1 MYFSLTPNI
10 QYDQKPIS
18 YPFSESD
25 YITVN
30 NFFRRYKVDDQLF
43 GYLMF
48 YDQYTVQDGVKLET
62 IANDYYGSPFY
73 DWVIVLSNNYI
84 NPQFAFPLTTYELE
98 KRIYDMYD
106 DPYEVHHYETLEIKS
121 GYKEGDIDVIALE
134 GGKIVDNN
142 FHSNPFTYYN
152 GSGYT
157 TLLSGQASKPIS
169 NYEHEVN
176 ENEKKR
182 EIYILKNTYFNRFVE
197 EFKTRNLYSES
208 SDYISKVL
216 KRTS

>member
-10 QYDQKPIS
+10 EYDQKPIS

-30 NFFRRYKVDDQLF
+30 NFFRRYKVDDEMF

-84 NPQFAFPLTTYELE
+84 NPLFAFPLTTYELE
-98 KRIYDMYD
+98 KSILDKYSEPYDT
-106 DPYEVHHYETLEIKS
+106 HHYETVEIKS
-121 GYKEGDIDVIALE
+121 GYKEDDLDVIALE
-134 GGKIVDNN
+134 EGTIVDSS
-142 FHSNPFTYYN
+142 FHSKPFTYYN

-157 TLLSGQASKPIS
+157 TLLAGQASRPVS
-169 NYEHEVN
+169 NYEFEVA

-182 EIYILKNTYFNRFVE
+182 EIYILKNTDFNRFVE
-197 EFKTRNLYSES
+197 EFKTRNLYTES
-208 SDYISKVL
+208 SNYISNVL
-216 KRTS
+216 KRTG

>member
-1 MYFSLTPNI
+1 MYFSLTPDI

-84 NPQFAFPLTTYELE
+84 NPLFAFPLTTYELE
-98 KRIYDMYD
+98 KSILDKYSEPYDT
-106 DPYEVHHYETLEIKS
+106 HHYETIEIKS
-121 GYKEGDIDVIALE
+121 GYKEDDLDVIALE
-134 GGKIVDNN
+134 GGTIVDSS
-142 FHSNPFTYYN
+142 FHSKPFTYYN

-157 TLLSGQASKPIS
+157 TLLAGQASRPVS
-169 NYEHEVN
+169 NYEYEVA

-182 EIYILKNTYFNRFVE
+182 KIYILKNTYFNRFIE
-197 EFKTRNLYSES
+197 EFKTRNLYTES
-208 SDYISKVL
+208 SNYISNVL
-216 KRTS
+216 KRTG